1 MKSIWY
7 FVGLT
12 LLIMGGLIVVAGI
25 IDYVSPP
32 ARLTLMASAHPA
44 LWWGLVMI
52 VFGGIFILR
61 EPKAK

>member
-12 LLIMGGLIVVAGI
+12 LTIMGGLIVIAGI
-25 IDYVSPP
+25 LDYISPP
-32 ARLTLMASAHPA
+32 SRVTLMSGAHPA

-52 VFGGIFILR
+52 VFGGVFILR

>member
-12 LLIMGGLIVVAGI
+12 LSIMGGLIVVAGI
-25 IDYVSPP
+25 VDYVSPP

-61 EPKAK
+61 EPKVK

>member
-1 MKSIWY
+1 MKSIWF

-12 LLIMGGLIVVAGI
+12 LTIMGGLIVIAGI
-25 IDYVSPP
+25 VDYISPP
-32 ARLTLMASAHPA
+32 ARVTLLASAHPA
-44 LWWGLVMI
+44 LWWGVVMI

>member
-12 LLIMGGLIVVAGI
+12 LSIMGVLIVIAGI
-25 IDYVSPP
+25 MDYISPP
-32 ARLTLMASAHPA
+32 ARLTLMAGAHPA

>member
-12 LLIMGGLIVVAGI
+12 LSIMGCLIVVAGI
-25 IDYVSPP
+25 IDYFSPP
-32 ARLTLMASAHPA
+32 ARLTLMANAHPA
-44 LWWGLVMI
+44 LWWGLIMI
-52 VFGGIFILR
+52 VSGGIFILR